1 MWLSGHKFNFRRQ
14 DMKIEWIVGK
24 KLATFVANVMLNLNL
39 SKIIEVV
46 DVKKKKKELFK
57 LCYGYYKILVMSW
70 SWTVVMETNSL
81 MFLYPWTFKT

>member
-46 DVKKKKKELFK
+46 DVKKKNYLNSVTDITKYLSCRGPELWWWK
-57 LCYGYYKILVMSW
+57 RI
-70 SWTVVMETNSL
+70 
-81 MFLYPWTFKT
+81 P